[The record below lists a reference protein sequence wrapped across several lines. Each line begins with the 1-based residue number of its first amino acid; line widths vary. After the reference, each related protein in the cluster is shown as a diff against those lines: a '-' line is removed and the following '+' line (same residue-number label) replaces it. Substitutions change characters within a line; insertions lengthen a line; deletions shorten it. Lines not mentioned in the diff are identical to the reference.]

1 MAFLETGQ
9 RNFSNIIL
17 KNSLMSVIVQGLTKK
32 FGNQTAVDNLSFEV
46 KQGEILGFLGPNG
59 AGKTTT
65 MKMLCCYAE
74 PTEGTA
80 QVEGFDIR
88 TSALQV
94 RKQIGYL
101 PEHNPLYE
109 EMYVKEFLQFVA
121 SIYKIDNKTAR
132 ISEVVEMTGLG
143 KEQKKIIGTL
153 SKGYRQRVG
162 LAQAIIHD
170 PKVLILDEPTSGLD
184 MNQLTDIR
192 NLIRELGKEKTV
204 IFSSHIMQEVQALCD
219 RVVIIN
225 NGQLVADESIE
236 KLGRIMAGDMVVK
249 VEFVEKNVSPL
260 LFQNIAGLDDL
271 VQENGVFTFTSHGA
285 VDIRQSIFRTAVTNN
300 LTIVEMKKDKA
311 SMEDIF
317 RKLTIKESDV

>member
-1 MAFLETGQ
+1 
-9 RNFSNIIL
+9 
-17 KNSLMSVIVQGLTKK
+17 MSVIVQGLSKH
-32 FGNQTAVDNLSFEV
+32 FGTQKAVDNLSFEAHPG
-46 KQGEILGFLGPNG
+46 QILGFLGPNG

-65 MKMLCCYAE
+65 MKMLCCYTE

-80 QVEGFDIR
+80 SVEGYDIK
-88 TSALQV
+88 TSPLLV

-121 SIYKIDNKTAR
+121 SIHRIENKVGR
-132 ISEVVEMTGLG
+132 ISDIIEMTGLG
-143 KEQKKIIGTL
+143 KEQNKIIGTL

-184 MNQLTDIR
+184 MNQLLDIR
-192 NLIRELGKEKTV
+192 SLIKELGKEKTV

-225 NGQLVADESIE
+225 NGNLVADESIDTLRNRME
-236 KLGRIMAGDMVVK
+236 GNRSVR
-249 VEFVEKNVSPL
+249 VEFAQNNVSTTMFNGLKNV
-260 LFQNIAGLDDL
+260 IDVRKEG
-271 VQENGVFTFTSHGA
+271 EEIIFTIKGNE
-285 VDIRQSIFRTAVTNN
+285 DIRAEIFNFAVANQ
-300 LTIVEMKKDKA
+300 LTILEMKTDKA
-311 SMEDIF
+311 NVEDIF
-317 RKLTIKESDV
+317 RKLTKSTIDV

>member
-1 MAFLETGQ
+1 
-9 RNFSNIIL
+9 
-17 KNSLMSVIVQGLTKK
+17 MSVIVQGLSKH
-32 FGNQTAVDNLSFEV
+32 FGTQKAVDNLSFEAHPG
-46 KQGEILGFLGPNG
+46 QILGFLGPNG

-65 MKMLCCYAE
+65 MKMLCCYTE

-80 QVEGFDIR
+80 SVEGYDIK
-88 TSALQV
+88 TSPLLV

-121 SIYKIDNKTAR
+121 SIHRIENKVGR
-132 ISEVVEMTGLG
+132 ISDIIEMTGLG
-143 KEQKKIIGTL
+143 KEQNKIIGTL

-184 MNQLTDIR
+184 MNQLLDIR
-192 NLIRELGKEKTV
+192 SLIKELGKEKTV

-225 NGQLVADESIE
+225 NGNLVADESIDTLRNRME
-236 KLGRIMAGDMVVK
+236 GNRSVR
-249 VEFVEKNVSPL
+249 VEFAQKNIYATMFNGLKNVTDVRKEGEE
-260 LFQNIAGLDDL
+260 II
-271 VQENGVFTFTSHGA
+271 FTIKGNE
-285 VDIRQSIFRTAVTNN
+285 DIRAEIFNFAVANQ
-300 LTIVEMKKDKA
+300 LTLLEMKTDKA
-311 SMEDIF
+311 NVEDIF
-317 RKLTIKESDV
+317 RKLTKSTIDV